1 MNEILLFIAV
11 SFILALFA
19 IRFSHRYGIPSL
31 LLFFLLGIGAGYL
44 IDFQNFD
51 FMERYSSFAL
61 FIIMFYGG
69 YGTKLAMGLPVLKPA
84 VLLSSLGVVITAL
97 VTGLFAH
104 YALGFSMVES
114 MLFGSVIG
122 STDYASVSSVL
133 QSKNLNLKNHS
144 APLLE
149 LESGSN
155 DPTAYTMTMIF
166 LSILLGWSMS
176 IPLLVVQQIGL
187 ALLFGYVMTRIF
199 FIIIE
204 RVNFQKEGLFTIFVF
219 TMALGTYALT
229 GVLNG
234 NGYLAVYLFGILIGN
249 REYMGKREVVFFFDG
264 LTEIMQISLFFLIG
278 FLSDITKLIQWL
290 PLGVVVTVF
299 MLFVARPITIFGVM
313 PFFKSTFKQNIV
325 LCWSGLRGA
334 AAIAF
339 AIMVVNSGAPLEGDI
354 FHAVFAVCIVS
365 SLIQGSLLPWVVK
378 KTDMLNPDDTVL
390 KTFNY
395 YQDRSAIG
403 FLETKVLDKELI
415 GLPVK
420 DLNLTF
426 DFIVAKLVRD
436 GKTIVPHGETILE
449 EGDMVVIGGKSHF
462 DEVGRNLQ
470 EFTIREHHPWANK
483 RIMDLDLKPSELILM
498 VERDNHILVPSGET
512 MVYVGD
518 KIVYTEDREDLFN
531 HRSAKKKALFNR

>member
-31 LLFFLLGIGAGYL
+31 LLFFILGIGAGYL
-44 IDFQNFD
+44 IDFHNFD
-51 FMERYSSFAL
+51 FMEHYASFAL

-97 VTGLFAH
+97 ITGLFAH
-104 YALGFSMVES
+104 YVLGFSMVEA

-133 QSKNLNLKNHS
+133 QSKNLNLKNNS

-166 LSILLGWSMS
+166 LSILLGSDIS

-187 ALLFGYVMTRIF
+187 ALLFGYVMTQIF
-199 FIIIE
+199 FIIVE

-219 TMALGTYALT
+219 TMALGTYSLT

-290 PLGVVVTVF
+290 PLGAVVTVF
-299 MLFVARPITIFGVM
+299 MLFIARPVAVFGVM

-339 AIMVVNSGAPLEGDI
+339 AIMVVNSGANLEGDI

-378 KTDMLNPDDTVL
+378 KTDMLDPDDTVL

-395 YQDRSAIG
+395 YQDRSPIG
-403 FLETKVLDKELI
+403 FLETKVFDKDLI

-436 GKTIVPHGETILE
+436 GKTIVPHGETVLE
-449 EGDMVVIGGKSHF
+449 KGDIVVIGGKSHF
-462 DEVGRNLQ
+462 DEVGRDLQ
-470 EFTIREHHPWANK
+470 EFTIREHHPWASK

-498 VERDNHILVPSGET
+498 LERDNNILVPSGQT
-512 MVYVGD
+512 VVCAGD
-518 KIVYTEDREDLFN
+518 KIVYTEDRHELFE
-531 HRSAKKKALFNR
+531 RRERRKRR

>member
-1 MNEILLFIAV
+1 MNEILLFIAI

-31 LLFFLLGIGAGYL
+31 LLFFILGIGAGYI

-51 FMERYSSFAL
+51 FMEHYASFAL

-84 VLLSSLGVVITAL
+84 ILLSSLGVVITAL
-97 VTGLFAH
+97 ITGLFAH
-104 YALGFSMVES
+104 YVLGFSMVES

-133 QSKNLNLKNHS
+133 QSKNLNLKYNS

-166 LSILLGWSMS
+166 LSILLGSDIS

-187 ALLFGYVMTRIF
+187 ALLFGYVMTQIF
-199 FIIIE
+199 FIIVE

-290 PLGVVVTVF
+290 PLGAVVTVF
-299 MLFVARPITIFGVM
+299 MLFVARPIAVFGVM

-339 AIMVVNSGAPLEGDI
+339 AIMVVNSGANLEGDI

-395 YQDRSAIG
+395 YQDRSPIG
-403 FLETKVLDKELI
+403 FLETKVFDEDLI

-449 EGDMVVIGGKSHF
+449 KGDIVVIGGKSHF

-470 EFTIREHHPWANK
+470 EFTIREHHPWASK

-498 VERDNHILVPSGET
+498 LERDNNILMPSGQT
-512 MVYVGD
+512 VVCAGD
-518 KIVYTEDREDLFN
+518 KIVYTEDRHELFE
-531 HRSAKKKALFNR
+531 RRERRKRR

>member
-31 LLFFLLGIGAGYL
+31 LLFFILGIGAGYI
-44 IDFQNFD
+44 IDFHNFD
-51 FMERYSSFAL
+51 FMEHYASFAL

-84 VLLSSLGVVITAL
+84 ILLSSLGVVITAL
-97 VTGLFAH
+97 ITGLFAH
-104 YALGFSMVES
+104 YVLGFSMVES

-133 QSKNLNLKNHS
+133 QSKNLNLKNNS

-166 LSILLGWSMS
+166 LSILLGSDIS
-176 IPLLVVQQIGL
+176 IPLLVVKQIGL
-187 ALLFGYVMTRIF
+187 ALLFGYVMTQIF
-199 FIIIE
+199 FIIVE

-290 PLGVVVTVF
+290 PLGVGVMAF
-299 MLFVARPITIFGVM
+299 MLFVARPIAVFGVM
-313 PFFKSTFKQNIV
+313 PFFKSTLKQNIV

-339 AIMVVNSGAPLEGDI
+339 AIMVVNSGANLESDI

-395 YQDRSAIG
+395 YQDRSPIG
-403 FLETKVLDKELI
+403 FLETKVFDEDLI

-449 EGDMVVIGGKSHF
+449 KGDIVVIGGKSHF

-470 EFTIREHHPWANK
+470 EFTIREHHPWASK

-498 VERDNHILVPSGET
+498 LERDNNILVPSGQT
-512 MVYVGD
+512 VVCVGD
-518 KIVYTEDREDLFN
+518 KIVYTEDHHELFERRE
-531 HRSAKKKALFNR
+531 RRRRR

>member
-334 AAIAF
+334 AAI
-339 AIMVVNSGAPLEGDI
+339 
-354 FHAVFAVCIVS
+354 
-365 SLIQGSLLPWVVK
+365 
-378 KTDMLNPDDTVL
+378 
-390 KTFNY
+390 Y

>member
-31 LLFFLLGIGAGYL
+31 LLFFILGIGAGYI

-51 FMERYSSFAL
+51 FMEHYASFAL

-84 VLLSSLGVVITAL
+84 ILLSSLGVVITAL
-97 VTGLFAH
+97 ITGLFAH
-104 YALGFSMVES
+104 YVLGFSMVES

-133 QSKNLNLKNHS
+133 QSKNLNLKNNS

-166 LSILLGWSMS
+166 LSILLGSDIS

-187 ALLFGYVMTRIF
+187 ALLFGYVMTQIF
-199 FIIIE
+199 FIIVE

-290 PLGVVVTVF
+290 PLGVGVMAF
-299 MLFVARPITIFGVM
+299 MLFVARPIAVFGVM

-339 AIMVVNSGAPLEGDI
+339 AIMVVNSGANLEGDI

-395 YQDRSAIG
+395 YQDRSPIG
-403 FLETKVLDKELI
+403 FLETKVFDEDLI

-449 EGDMVVIGGKSHF
+449 KGDIVVIGGKSHF

-470 EFTIREHHPWANK
+470 EFTIREHHPWASK

-498 VERDNHILVPSGET
+498 LERDNNILVPSGQT
-512 MVYVGD
+512 VVCVGD
-518 KIVYTEDREDLFN
+518 KIVYTEDHHELFERRE
-531 HRSAKKKALFNR
+531 RRRRR

>member
-31 LLFFLLGIGAGYL
+31 LLFFILGIGAGYI
-44 IDFQNFD
+44 IDFHNFD
-51 FMERYSSFAL
+51 FMEHYASFAL

-84 VLLSSLGVVITAL
+84 ILLSSLGVVITAL
-97 VTGLFAH
+97 ITGLFAH
-104 YALGFSMVES
+104 YVLGFSMVES

-133 QSKNLNLKNHS
+133 QSKNLNLKNNS

-166 LSILLGWSMS
+166 LSILLGSDIS
-176 IPLLVVQQIGL
+176 IPLLVVKQIGL
-187 ALLFGYVMTRIF
+187 ALLFGYVMTQIF
-199 FIIIE
+199 FIIVE

-290 PLGVVVTVF
+290 PLGVGVMAF
-299 MLFVARPITIFGVM
+299 MLFVARPIAVFGVM
-313 PFFKSTFKQNIV
+313 PFFKSTLKQNIV

-339 AIMVVNSGAPLEGDI
+339 AIMVVNSGANLEGDI

-395 YQDRSAIG
+395 YQDRSPIG
-403 FLETKVLDKELI
+403 FLETKVFDEDLI

-449 EGDMVVIGGKSHF
+449 KGDIVVIGGKSHF

-470 EFTIREHHPWANK
+470 EFTIREHHPWASK

-498 VERDNHILVPSGET
+498 LERDNNILVPSGQT
-512 MVYVGD
+512 VVCVGD
-518 KIVYTEDREDLFN
+518 KIVYTEDHHELFERRE
-531 HRSAKKKALFNR
+531 RRRRR

>member
-31 LLFFLLGIGAGYL
+31 LLFFILGIGAGYI
-44 IDFQNFD
+44 IDFHNFD
-51 FMERYSSFAL
+51 FMEHYASFAL

-84 VLLSSLGVVITAL
+84 ILLSSLGVVITAL
-97 VTGLFAH
+97 ITGLFAH
-104 YALGFSMVES
+104 YILGFSMVES

-133 QSKNLNLKNHS
+133 QSKNLNLKNNS

-290 PLGVVVTVF
+290 PLGVGVMAF
-299 MLFVARPITIFGVM
+299 MLFVARPIAVFGVM

-339 AIMVVNSGAPLEGDI
+339 AIMVVNSGANLEGDI

-378 KTDMLNPDDTVL
+378 KTDMLDPDDTVL

-395 YQDRSAIG
+395 YQDRSPIG
-403 FLETKVLDKELI
+403 FLETKVFDEDLI

-449 EGDMVVIGGKSHF
+449 KGDIVVIGGKSHF

-470 EFTIREHHPWANK
+470 EFTIREHHPWASK

-498 VERDNHILVPSGET
+498 LERDNNILVPSGQT
-512 MVYVGD
+512 VVCVGD
-518 KIVYTEDREDLFN
+518 KIVYTEDHHELFERRE
-531 HRSAKKKALFNR
+531 RRKRR

>member
-31 LLFFLLGIGAGYL
+31 LLFFILGIGAGYI

-51 FMERYSSFAL
+51 FMEHYASFAL

-104 YALGFSMVES
+104 YVLGFSMVES

-133 QSKNLNLKNHS
+133 QSKNLNLKNNS

-166 LSILLGWSMS
+166 LSILLGSDMS

-187 ALLFGYVMTRIF
+187 ALLFGYVMTRVF

-219 TMALGTYALT
+219 TMALGTYSLT

-290 PLGVVVTVF
+290 PLGAVVTVF
-299 MLFVARPITIFGVM
+299 MLFIARPVAVFGIM

-339 AIMVVNSGAPLEGDI
+339 AIMVVNSGANIEGDI

-378 KTDMLNPDDTVL
+378 KTGMLDPDDTVL

-395 YQDRSAIG
+395 YQDRSPIG
-403 FLETKVLDKELI
+403 FLETKVFDKELI

-436 GKTIVPHGETILE
+436 GKTIVPHGETVLE
-449 EGDMVVIGGKSHF
+449 KGDIVVIGGKSHF
-462 DEVGRNLQ
+462 DEVGRDLQ
-470 EFTIREHHPWANK
+470 EFTIREHHPWASK

-498 VERDNHILVPSGET
+498 LERDNNILVPSGQT
-512 MVYVGD
+512 VVCAGD
-518 KIVYTEDREDLFN
+518 KIVYTEDRHELFE
-531 HRSAKKKALFNR
+531 RRERRKRR

>member
-1 MNEILLFIAV
+1 
-11 SFILALFA
+11 
-19 IRFSHRYGIPSL
+19 
-31 LLFFLLGIGAGYL
+31 
-44 IDFQNFD
+44 
-51 FMERYSSFAL
+51 
-61 FIIMFYGG
+61 
-69 YGTKLAMGLPVLKPA
+69 
-84 VLLSSLGVVITAL
+84 
-97 VTGLFAH
+97 
-104 YALGFSMVES
+104 
-114 MLFGSVIG
+114 
-122 STDYASVSSVL
+122 
-133 QSKNLNLKNHS
+133 
-144 APLLE
+144 
-149 LESGSN
+149 
-155 DPTAYTMTMIF
+155 
-166 LSILLGWSMS
+166 
-176 IPLLVVQQIGL
+176 
-187 ALLFGYVMTRIF
+187 
-199 FIIIE
+199 
-204 RVNFQKEGLFTIFVF
+204 
-219 TMALGTYALT
+219 
-229 GVLNG
+229 
-234 NGYLAVYLFGILIGN
+234 
-249 REYMGKREVVFFFDG
+249 MGKREVVFFFDG

-299 MLFVARPITIFGVM
+299 MLFVARPIAVFGVM

-420 DLNLTF
+420 ELNLTF

-470 EFTIREHHPWANK
+470 EFIIRDHHPWANK

-518 KIVYTEDREDLFN
+518 KIVYTEDRENLFN
-531 HRSAKKKALFNR
+531 HRPAKKKALFNR

>member
-31 LLFFLLGIGAGYL
+31 LLFFILGIGAGYI
-44 IDFQNFD
+44 IDFHNFD
-51 FMERYSSFAL
+51 FMEHYASFAL

-84 VLLSSLGVVITAL
+84 ILLSSLGVVITAL
-97 VTGLFAH
+97 ITGLFAH
-104 YALGFSMVES
+104 YVLGFSMVES

-133 QSKNLNLKNHS
+133 QSKNLNLKNNS

-166 LSILLGWSMS
+166 LSILLGSDIS
-176 IPLLVVQQIGL
+176 IPLLVVKQIGL
-187 ALLFGYVMTRIF
+187 ALLFGYVMTQIF
-199 FIIIE
+199 FIIVE

-290 PLGVVVTVF
+290 PLGVGVMAF
-299 MLFVARPITIFGVM
+299 MLFVARPIAVFGVM

-339 AIMVVNSGAPLEGDI
+339 AIMVVNSGANLEGDI

-395 YQDRSAIG
+395 YQDRSPIG
-403 FLETKVLDKELI
+403 FLETKVFDEDLI

-449 EGDMVVIGGKSHF
+449 KGDIVVIGGKSHF

-470 EFTIREHHPWANK
+470 EFTIREHHPWASK

-498 VERDNHILVPSGET
+498 LERDNNILVPSGQT
-512 MVYVGD
+512 VVCVGD
-518 KIVYTEDREDLFN
+518 KIVYTEDRRELFE
-531 HRSAKKKALFNR
+531 RRERRRRR

>member
-31 LLFFLLGIGAGYL
+31 LLFFILGIGAGYI
-44 IDFQNFD
+44 IDFHNFD
-51 FMERYSSFAL
+51 FMEHYASFAL

-84 VLLSSLGVVITAL
+84 ILLSSLGVVITAL
-97 VTGLFAH
+97 ITGLFAH
-104 YALGFSMVES
+104 YVLGFSMVES

-133 QSKNLNLKNHS
+133 QSKNLNLKNNS

-166 LSILLGWSMS
+166 LSILLGSDIS

-187 ALLFGYVMTRIF
+187 ALLFGYVMTQIF
-199 FIIIE
+199 FIIVE

-290 PLGVVVTVF
+290 PLGVGVMAF
-299 MLFVARPITIFGVM
+299 MLFVARPIAVFGVM

-339 AIMVVNSGAPLEGDI
+339 AIMVVNSGANLEGDI

-378 KTDMLNPDDTVL
+378 KTDMLNPDGTVL

-395 YQDRSAIG
+395 YQDRSPIG
-403 FLETKVLDKELI
+403 FLETKIFDEDLI

-449 EGDMVVIGGKSHF
+449 KGDIVVIGGKSHF

-470 EFTIREHHPWANK
+470 EFTIREHHPWASK

-498 VERDNHILVPSGET
+498 LERDNNILVPSGQT
-512 MVYVGD
+512 VVCVGD
-518 KIVYTEDREDLFN
+518 KIVYTEDRRELFE
-531 HRSAKKKALFNR
+531 RRERRRRR

>member
-31 LLFFLLGIGAGYL
+31 LLFFILGIGAGYI
-44 IDFQNFD
+44 IDFHNFD
-51 FMERYSSFAL
+51 FMEHYASFAL

-84 VLLSSLGVVITAL
+84 ILLSSLGVVITAL
-97 VTGLFAH
+97 ITGLFAH
-104 YALGFSMVES
+104 YVLGFSMVES

-133 QSKNLNLKNHS
+133 QSKNLNLKNNS

-166 LSILLGWSMS
+166 LSILLGSDIS
-176 IPLLVVQQIGL
+176 IPLLVVKQIGL
-187 ALLFGYVMTRIF
+187 ALLFGYVMTQIF
-199 FIIIE
+199 FIIVE

-290 PLGVVVTVF
+290 PLGVGVMAF
-299 MLFVARPITIFGVM
+299 MLFVARPIAVFGVM
-313 PFFKSTFKQNIV
+313 PFFKSTLKQNIV

-339 AIMVVNSGAPLEGDI
+339 AIMVVNSGANLEGDI

-395 YQDRSAIG
+395 YQDRSPIG
-403 FLETKVLDKELI
+403 FLETKVFDEDLI

-449 EGDMVVIGGKSHF
+449 KGDIVVIGGKSHF

-470 EFTIREHHPWANK
+470 EFTIREHHPWASK

-498 VERDNHILVPSGET
+498 LERDNNILVPSGQT
-512 MVYVGD
+512 VVCVGD
-518 KIVYTEDREDLFN
+518 KIVYTEDRRELFE
-531 HRSAKKKALFNR
+531 RRERRRRR

>member
-31 LLFFLLGIGAGYL
+31 LLFFILGIGAGYI
-44 IDFQNFD
+44 IDFHNFD
-51 FMERYSSFAL
+51 FMEHYASFAL

-84 VLLSSLGVVITAL
+84 ILLSSLGVVITAL
-97 VTGLFAH
+97 ITGLFAH
-104 YALGFSMVES
+104 YVLGFSMVES

-133 QSKNLNLKNHS
+133 QSKNLNLKYNS

-166 LSILLGWSMS
+166 LSILLGSDIS

-187 ALLFGYVMTRIF
+187 ALLFGCVMTQIF
-199 FIIIE
+199 FIIVE

-290 PLGVVVTVF
+290 PLGVGVMAF
-299 MLFVARPITIFGVM
+299 MLFVARPIAVFGIM
-313 PFFKSTFKQNIV
+313 PFFKSTFKQKIV

-339 AIMVVNSGAPLEGDI
+339 AIMVVNSGANLEGDI

-378 KTDMLNPDDTVL
+378 KTDMLDPDDTVL

-395 YQDRSAIG
+395 YQDRSPIG
-403 FLETKVLDKELI
+403 FLETKVFDEDLI

-449 EGDMVVIGGKSHF
+449 KGDIVVIGGKSHF

-470 EFTIREHHPWANK
+470 EFTIREHHPWASK

-498 VERDNHILVPSGET
+498 LERDNNILVPSGQT
-512 MVYVGD
+512 VVCVGD
-518 KIVYTEDREDLFN
+518 KIVYTEDHRELFE
-531 HRSAKKKALFNR
+531 RRERRRRR